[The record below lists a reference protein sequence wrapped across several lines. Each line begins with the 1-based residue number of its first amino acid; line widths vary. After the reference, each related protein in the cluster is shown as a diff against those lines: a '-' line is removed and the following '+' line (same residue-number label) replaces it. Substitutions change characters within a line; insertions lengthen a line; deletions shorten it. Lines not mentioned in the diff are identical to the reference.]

1 MCLNP
6 VTAVPVDPDNGR
18 RDIVLKAV
26 LVSRFLTPLP
36 IVIIIEDE
44 SAARTKERI
53 QILQTDASGFI
64 PIPVQPQQSERPE
77 VRNGSGDRFLKP
89 SNVEMDVAG
98 VETESIKKQG
108 ADFVEGSVAFGN
120 RSETAL
126 GSSAA
131 VVCGFRTVQGTW
143 LRQPFKRIEEM
154 QWPSLTRA
162 LERAPH
168 DATGSSSPDAAFDK
182 GPRDRPLGQSMA
194 KVPEFFTTRKPGHG
208 VIANLEE
215 RARAVPNRQAS
226 NKPIP
231 APVGKVVFE
240 S

>member
-1 MCLNP
+1 VLN
-6 VTAVPVDPDNGR
+6 
-18 RDIVLKAV
+18 AV
-26 LVSRFLTPLP
+26 LTSRFLTPLP

-44 SAARTKERI
+44 SAAWTKERI
-53 QILQTDASGFI
+53 QILQTDARGFV
-64 PIPVQPQQSERPE
+64 PIPVQSQQSERPE
-77 VRNGSGDRFLKP
+77 ARNGSGDRFLEP

-162 LERAPH
+162 L
-168 DATGSSSPDAAFDK
+168 
-182 GPRDRPLGQSMA
+182 
-194 KVPEFFTTRKPGHG
+194 
-208 VIANLEE
+208 
-215 RARAVPNRQAS
+215 
-226 NKPIP
+226 
-231 APVGKVVFE
+231 
-240 S
+240 